1 MNVSSNYILKGVTLM
16 SVKSMLNEE
25 LETELEELKKIEIG
39 GDDYKAAVDGITKLA
54 DRMIELEKL
63 NNEAEERNKNREVD
77 AELKQAQLEATK
89 KDNRVK
95 NAISIAGILVPIGVT
110 IWGTLKAFEF
120 EKDGTVT
127 TLIGKGF
134 INKLIHK

>member
-1 MNVSSNYILKGVTLM
+1 M

-25 LETELEELKKIEIG
+25 LETELEELKKYSIG
-39 GDDYKAAVDGITKLA
+39 GAEYKAAVDGITKLA

-63 NNEAEERNKNREVD
+63 NNEAEERNKNREID

-89 KDNRVK
+89 KDNRFK
-95 NAISIAGILVPIGVT
+95 NAISIAGILIPIGVT
-110 IWGTLKAFEF
+110 IWGTLKSFEF

>member
-1 MNVSSNYILKGVTLM
+1 M

-25 LETELEELKKIEIG
+25 LETELEELKKIKIG

-63 NNEAEERNKNREVD
+63 NNE

-120 EKDGTVT
+120 ERDGTVT

>member
-1 MNVSSNYILKGVTLM
+1 M

-25 LETELEELKKIEIG
+25 LETELEELKKIKIG

-110 IWGTLKAFEF
+110 IWGTLKSFEF

>member
-1 MNVSSNYILKGVTLM
+1 M

-25 LETELEELKKIEIG
+25 LETELEELKKIKIG

-54 DRMIELEKL
+54 DRMIELDKL

-110 IWGTLKAFEF
+110 IWGTLKAFER
-120 EKDGTVT
+120 DGTVT

>member
-1 MNVSSNYILKGVTLM
+1 M

-25 LETELEELKKIEIG
+25 LETELEELKKIKIG

-54 DRMIELEKL
+54 DRMIELDKL

-95 NAISIAGILVPIGVT
+95 NAISIAGILIPIGVT
-110 IWGTLKAFEF
+110 IWGTLKSFEF

>member
-1 MNVSSNYILKGVTLM
+1 M

-25 LETELEELKKIEIG
+25 LETELEELKKIKIG
-39 GDDYKAAVDGITKLA
+39 GDDYKASVDGITKLA

-63 NNEAEERNKNREVD
+63 NNEAEERSKNREVD

-120 EKDGTVT
+120 ERDGTVT
-127 TLIGKGF
+127 RLIGKGF

>member
-1 MNVSSNYILKGVTLM
+1 M

-25 LETELEELKKIEIG
+25 LETELEELKKMRLG
-39 GDDYKAAVDGITKLA
+39 GDEYKASVDGITKLA

-77 AELKQAQLEATK
+77 AELKQAQLDASN
-89 KDNRVK
+89 KDNYIK

-110 IWGTLKAFEF
+110 IWGTLKTFEF
-120 EKDGTVT
+120 ERDGTIT

>member
-1 MNVSSNYILKGVTLM
+1 M

-25 LETELEELKKIEIG
+25 LETELEELKKIKIG
-39 GDDYKAAVDGITKLA
+39 GDDYKASVDGITKLA

-63 NNEAEERNKNREVD
+63 NNEAEERSKNREVD

-89 KDNRVK
+89 KDNHVK

>member
-1 MNVSSNYILKGVTLM
+1 M

-25 LETELEELKKIEIG
+25 LETELEELKKIKIG

-63 NNEAEERNKNREVD
+63 NNEAEERSKNREVD

-95 NAISIAGILVPIGVT
+95 NAISIASILIPIGVT
-110 IWGTLKAFEF
+110 IWGTLKSFEF

>member
-1 MNVSSNYILKGVTLM
+1 M

-25 LETELEELKKIEIG
+25 LETELEELKKIKIG

-110 IWGTLKAFEF
+110 IWGTLKTFEF
-120 EKDGTVT
+120 ERDGTIT

>member
-1 MNVSSNYILKGVTLM
+1 M

-25 LETELEELKKIEIG
+25 LETELEELKKYSIG
-39 GDDYKAAVDGITKLA
+39 GDEYKSAIDGITKLA
-54 DRMIELEKL
+54 DRMIELEKFS
-63 NNEAEERNKNREVD
+63 NEAEERNKNREVD

-95 NAISIAGILVPIGVT
+95 NAISIAGILIPIGVT

-120 EKDGTVT
+120 ERDGTVT

>member
-1 MNVSSNYILKGVTLM
+1 MQQFIDSYDFTGKKAIVRVDFNVP
-16 SVKSMLNEE
+16 LNQNF
-25 LETELEELKKIEIG
+25 EIT
-39 GDDYKAAVDGITKLA
+39 DDNRI
-54 DRMIELEKL
+54 IELDKL
-63 NNEAEERNKNREVD
+63 DNEAEERNKNREVD

-120 EKDGTVT
+120 ERDGTVT

>member
-1 MNVSSNYILKGVTLM
+1 M

-25 LETELEELKKIEIG
+25 LETELEELKKIKIG

-63 NNEAEERNKNREVD
+63 NNEAEERNKNREID

-95 NAISIAGILVPIGVT
+95 NAISIAGILIPIGVT
-110 IWGTLKAFEF
+110 IWGTLKSFEF

>member
-1 MNVSSNYILKGVTLM
+1 M

-25 LETELEELKKIEIG
+25 RETEREELKKIKIG

-95 NAISIAGILVPIGVT
+95 NTISNAGILVTIGVAIMT
-110 IWGTLKAFEF
+110 TLK
-120 EKDGTVT
+120 TY
-127 TLIGKGF
+127 
-134 INKLIHK
+134 

>member
-1 MNVSSNYILKGVTLM
+1 M

-25 LETELEELKKIEIG
+25 LETELEELKKIKIG

-63 NNEAEERNKNREVD
+63 NNEAEERSKNREVD

-110 IWGTLKAFEF
+110 IWGTLKTFEF

>member
-1 MNVSSNYILKGVTLM
+1 M

-25 LETELEELKKIEIG
+25 LETELEELKKIKIG

-95 NAISIAGILVPIGVT
+95 NAISIAGILIPIGVT
-110 IWGTLKAFEF
+110 IWGTLKSFEF

>member
-1 MNVSSNYILKGVTLM
+1 M

-25 LETELEELKKIEIG
+25 LETELEELKKIKIG

-89 KDNRVK
+89 KDNYAK
-95 NAISIAGILVPIGVT
+95 NVISIAGILIPIGVT
-110 IWGTLKAFEF
+110 IWGTLKSFEF

-127 TLIGKGF
+127 TLIGRGF

>member
-1 MNVSSNYILKGVTLM
+1 M

-25 LETELEELKKIEIG
+25 LETELEELKKYSIG
-39 GDDYKAAVDGITKLA
+39 GDEYKAAVDGITKLA

-110 IWGTLKAFEF
+110 IWGTLKSFEF